1 MKIFITGGA
10 GFIGSNLAKFHI
22 DKKDDVLIFDNLARN
37 GTEKNLIW
45 LKLLAKKNKNF
56 KFVKGDVRN
65 FPLIKKHIT
74 GSDVIYHLAGQ
85 VAVTSS
91 LVSPLEDF
99 EINAGGTLNVLEAYR
114 TKASKAK
121 FIYASTNKVYG
132 SLDGVKFPKKGIN
145 ENQNLD
151 FHSPYGCSKGTGD
164 QYVRDYGR
172 VYGLK
177 TIVFRQSCIYGP
189 RQFGNEDQG
198 WVMHFVRKAIVG
210 EKISI
215 YGNGKQIRDLLY
227 VGDLIDAYSLALK
240 KVKAGTGLVYNIGG
254 GRVNSISLLRL
265 IRVLSKKLGK
275 RVDYD
280 FRKTRE
286 GDQIIYISDISKV
299 NKDLNWQPKININDG
314 VEKLI
319 NWGQEMLK

>member
-10 GFIGSNLAKFHI
+10 GFIGSNLAKFHLN
-22 DKKDDVLIFDNLARN
+22 KKDEVLIYDNLARA

-45 LKLLAKKNKNF
+45 LKSIARKNKNL

-65 FPLIKKHIT
+65 LALIKKHIKGT
-74 GSDVIYHLAGQ
+74 DVIYHLAGQ

-91 LVSPLEDF
+91 LINPLEDF

-114 TKASKAK
+114 TQVPKAK

-132 SLDGVKFPKKGIN
+132 SLKGIKFPKNGIS
-145 ENQNLD
+145 EKQNLD

-198 WVMHFVRKAIVG
+198 WVMHFVRKAIAG

-215 YGNGKQIRDLLY
+215 YGNGKQVRDLLY
-227 VGDLIDAYSLALK
+227 VDDLINAYGLALK
-240 KVKAGTGLVYNIGG
+240 KVKAGSGLIYNIGG
-254 GRVNSISLLRL
+254 GRSNSVSLLKL
-265 IRVLSKKLGK
+265 IEVLSKKLGLK
-275 RVDYD
+275 IDYD

-286 GDQIIYISDISKV
+286 GDQMIYVSDNSKIEKELGWSPRTNV
-299 NKDLNWQPKININDG
+299 DCG
-314 VEKLI
+314 VEKLV